1 MNGKRHSIS
10 RLLTADTAQIHGP
23 LSAKAG
29 MCGGGEKA
37 GREEDRTDSRDSEER
52 KKIIIKEQE

>member
-29 MCGGGEKA
+29 MCGGGKKP
-37 GREEDRTDSRDSEER
+37 GER
-52 KKIIIKEQE
+52 KTELTVGIQKKGKKKIIKEQE

>member
-29 MCGGGEKA
+29 MCGGGKKP
-37 GREEDRTDSRDSEER
+37 GER
-52 KKIIIKEQE
+52 KTELTVGIQKKGKKK